1 MTTTEAV
8 IRCGNDVRTHSEIRV
23 RATRLASALSALGVG
38 HGDRYALV
46 MRNEIGFVEATL
58 AGAAIGA
65 VPVPA
70 NWHGNSDDLG
80 HVLSDSAAK
89 VVLVHTDLLAKVEA
103 VLPPGSTIV
112 EVQTPQ
118 VVADAY
124 EFDRP
129 SASGR
134 YPDLDELLDVHEPHT
149 AGITEPPMSVI
160 YTSGTTGLP
169 KGILRSPTAPQ
180 DVAALHEV
188 VIAAFA
194 FGTTRSTLVAAPMYH
209 TAPNTQFQ
217 FAFALG
223 MDIEIMPRF
232 DPEELLRVIEHRR
245 IEHVQAVP
253 TMFVRLL
260 KLPAPVRERYD
271 LSSLTAVVHAAAPC
285 PPDVKRAIID
295 WFGPIVHEYYG
306 GSESGAAVICS
317 SEEWLAHP
325 GTVGRPVSD
334 AAVRIVAADGSEA
347 AVGEPGDIYLRPF
360 CAWPDFTYLGDDAK
374 RRAMEKDGYVTVG
387 DIGYVDADG
396 FLYLS
401 DRRNDMIISGGVN
414 IYPVEIESTIL
425 GLDGVADVAVFG
437 IPDPDFGEAIAAH
450 VQLDEGAAL
459 GEDDIRTQV
468 AGRLARYK
476 VPKVVVFEETLPRE
490 DTGKLFKRR
499 LKAPYWVQHTSEV
512 PAGSA

>member
-1 MTTTEAV
+1 MTSEPIV
-8 IRCGNDVRTHSEIRV
+8 RCGNTARTHAEV
-23 RATRLASALSALGVG
+23 RERASRLASALSALGVG

-46 MRNEIGFVEATL
+46 MRNDIGFVEATL
-58 AGAAIGA
+58 AGAALGA

-70 NWHGNSDDLG
+70 NWHGNTDDLG
-80 HVLSDSAAK
+80 HVLADSGA
-89 VVLVHTDLLAKVEA
+89 VVALVHTDLLPKVEA
-103 VLPPGSTIV
+103 VLPAGIGVV
-112 EVQTPQ
+112 EVPTPQ

-124 EFDRP
+124 GFA
-129 SASGR
+129 SAASSGR
-134 YPDLDELLDVHEPHT
+134 YPVLDDLVSRHEPHT

-169 KGILRSPTAPQ
+169 KGILREPTAPGE
-180 DVAALHEV
+180 VAALHEV

-194 FGTTRSTLVAAPMYH
+194 FGTARSTLVAAPMYH

-223 MDIEIMPRF
+223 MDVEIMPRF
-232 DPEELLRVIEHRR
+232 DPEEFLRLIEHRR

-260 KLPAPVRERYD
+260 KLPASTRDRYD
-271 LSSLTAVVHAAAPC
+271 LSSLRAVVHAAAPC
-285 PPDVKRAIID
+285 PPEVKRAVIE

-317 SEEWLAHP
+317 SEEWLAHL

-334 AAVRIVAADGSEA
+334 AAVRILAFDGSEA
-347 AVGEPGDIYLRPF
+347 PVGEPGDIYLRPF
-360 CAWPDFTYLGDDAK
+360 SAWPDFTYLGDDAK

-387 DIGYVDADG
+387 DIGYVDEDG

-414 IYPVEIESTIL
+414 IYPMEIEATIL
-425 GLDGVADVAVFG
+425 GMDGVADVAVFG
-437 IPDPDFGEAIAAH
+437 IPDPEFGEAVAAH
-450 VQLDEGAAL
+450 IQVDEGVSL
-459 GEDDIRTQV
+459 NEDEIRTYV
-468 AGRLARYK
+468 SERLARFK
-476 VPKVVVFEETLPRE
+476 SPKVVVFEATLPRE

-499 LKAPYWVQHTSEV
+499 LRSPYWEQSGAT
-512 PAGSA
+512 ASAAPHG

>member
-80 HVLSDSAAK
+80 HVLTDSAAK
-89 VVLVHTDLLAKVEA
+89 VVLVHTDLLPKVEA
-103 VLPPGSTIV
+103 VLSPGTTIV
-112 EVQTPQ
+112 EVRTPQ
-118 VVADAY
+118 VVAAAY
-124 EFDRP
+124 GFDRP
-129 SASGR
+129 AASGR
-134 YPDLDELLDVHEPHT
+134 YPDLDELLDVHEPHI

-180 DVAALHEV
+180 DVTALHEV
-188 VIAAFA
+188 VIAAFG
-194 FGTTRSTLVAAPMYH
+194 FGTARSTLVAAPMYH

-223 MDIEIMPRF
+223 LDVEIMPRF
-232 DPEELLRVIEHRR
+232 DPEELLRAIEQRR
-245 IEHVQAVP
+245 IEHLQAVP

-271 LSSLTAVVHAAAPC
+271 LSSLIAVVHAAAPC

-334 AAVRIVAADGSEA
+334 AAVRIIAADGSEA

-360 CAWPDFTYLGDDAK
+360 SAWPDFTYLGDDAK
-374 RRAMEKDGYVTVG
+374 RRAMEKDGFVTVG

-414 IYPVEIESTIL
+414 IYPAEIESVIL

-437 IPDPDFGEAIAAH
+437 IPDPDFGEAVAAH
-450 VQLDEGAAL
+450 IQPDPGATLA
-459 GEDDIRTQV
+459 EDDVRAHV
-468 AGRLARYK
+468 ARRLARYK
-476 VPKVVVFEETLPRE
+476 VPKVVVFEDVLPRE

-499 LKAPYWVQHTSEV
+499 LKAHYWEQHTSEV
-512 PAGSA
+512 PTGHA

>member
-70 NWHGNSDDLG
+70 NWHGSSDDLG
-80 HVLSDSAAK
+80 HVLTDSAAK
-89 VVLVHTDLLAKVEA
+89 VVLVHTDLLPKVEA
-103 VLPPGSTIV
+103 VLSPGTTIV
-112 EVQTPQ
+112 EVRTPQ
-118 VVADAY
+118 VVAAAY
-124 EFDRP
+124 GFDRP
-129 SASGR
+129 AASRR
-134 YPDLDELLDVHEPHT
+134 YPDLDELLDVHEPHI

-180 DVAALHEV
+180 DVTALHEV
-188 VIAAFA
+188 VIAAFG
-194 FGTTRSTLVAAPMYH
+194 FGTARSTLVAAPMYH

-223 MDIEIMPRF
+223 LDVEIMPRF
-232 DPEELLRVIEHRR
+232 DPEELLRAIEQRR
-245 IEHVQAVP
+245 IEHLQAVP

-271 LSSLTAVVHAAAPC
+271 LSSLIAVVHAAAPC

-295 WFGPIVHEYYG
+295 WLGPIVHEYYG

-334 AAVRIVAADGSEA
+334 AAVRIIAADGSEA

-360 CAWPDFTYLGDDAK
+360 SAWPDFTYLGDDAK
-374 RRAMEKDGYVTVG
+374 RRAMEKDGFVTVG

-414 IYPVEIESTIL
+414 IYPAEIESVIL

-437 IPDPDFGEAIAAH
+437 IPDPDFGEAVAAH
-450 VQLDEGAAL
+450 IQPDPGATLA
-459 GEDDIRTQV
+459 EDDVRAHV
-468 AGRLARYK
+468 ARRLARYK
-476 VPKVVVFEETLPRE
+476 VPKVVVFEDVLPRE

-499 LKAPYWVQHTSEV
+499 LKAHYWEQHTSEV
-512 PAGSA
+512 PTGHA

>member
-80 HVLSDSAAK
+80 HVLTDSAAK
-89 VVLVHTDLLAKVEA
+89 VVLVHTDLLPKVEA
-103 VLPPGSTIV
+103 VLPPGTTIV
-112 EVQTPQ
+112 EVRTPQ
-118 VVADAY
+118 VVAAAY
-124 EFDRP
+124 GFDRP
-129 SASGR
+129 AASRR
-134 YPDLDELLDVHEPHT
+134 YPDLDELLDVHEPHI

-180 DVAALHEV
+180 DVTALHEV
-188 VIAAFA
+188 VIAAFG
-194 FGTTRSTLVAAPMYH
+194 FGTARSTLVAAPMYH

-223 MDIEIMPRF
+223 LDVEIMPRF
-232 DPEELLRVIEHRR
+232 DPEELLRAIEQRR
-245 IEHVQAVP
+245 IEHLQAVP

-271 LSSLTAVVHAAAPC
+271 LSSLIAVVHAAAPC

-295 WFGPIVHEYYG
+295 WLGPIVHEYYG

-334 AAVRIVAADGSEA
+334 AAVRIIAADGSEA

-360 CAWPDFTYLGDDAK
+360 SAWPDFTYLGDDAK
-374 RRAMEKDGYVTVG
+374 RRAMEKDGFVTVG

-414 IYPVEIESTIL
+414 IYPAEIESVIL

-437 IPDPDFGEAIAAH
+437 IPDPDFGEAVAAH
-450 VQLDEGAAL
+450 IQPDPGATLA
-459 GEDDIRTQV
+459 EDDVRAHV
-468 AGRLARYK
+468 ARRLARYK
-476 VPKVVVFEETLPRE
+476 VPKVVVFEDVLPRE

-499 LKAPYWVQHTSEV
+499 LKAHYWEQHTSEV
-512 PAGSA
+512 PTGHA